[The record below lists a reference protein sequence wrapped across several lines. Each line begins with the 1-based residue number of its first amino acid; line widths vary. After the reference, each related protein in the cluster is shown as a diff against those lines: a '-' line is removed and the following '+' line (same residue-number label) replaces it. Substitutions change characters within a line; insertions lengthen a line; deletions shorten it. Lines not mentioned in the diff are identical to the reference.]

1 MNTSNQAPPDVM
13 IIKSRLPKHPPRP
26 AVAPTPASASATFKA
41 SSSSTLSTSSSSS
54 SMYQSSQP
62 TLTTLEVLRQSRLY
76 DEERKAAKKAK
87 KSSEIISTPEDGK
100 IERIKCGSCQKIL
113 KPMKKHAK
121 IRKHA
126 SLNDNKKCDGTGK
139 QGAVVWLS
147 KEEVAVKDRE
157 QKAAFNKI
165 HHKDNREK
173 IIKRKKEYRKDNSE
187 QINEY
192 AKQYRK
198 DNSEQINEQQ
208 KEYYQDHKIEAQQ
221 YYQDNRDRILKNN
234 QIYNNNLRAER
245 EDTYELAVTEGFE
258 LHAITL
264 AVEAGY
270 QFIKEQIRLNPS
282 YEGIYILLGAS
293 HRLPNDGDG
302 YEKGS
307 VNHNGKT

>member
-1 MNTSNQAPPDVM
+1 M
-13 IIKSRLPKHPPRP
+13 
-26 AVAPTPASASATFKA
+26 
-41 SSSSTLSTSSSSS
+41 
-54 SMYQSSQP
+54 SQH
-62 TLTTLEVLRQSRLY
+62 
-76 DEERKAAKKAK
+76 
-87 KSSEIISTPEDGK
+87 GK
-100 IERIKCGSCQKIL
+100 TRSHL
-113 KPMKKHAK
+113 
-121 IRKHA
+121 
-126 SLNDNKKCDGTGK
+126 SLNDNKKCVGTGN
-139 QGAVVWLS
+139 QGVVVWLS

-157 QKAAFNKI
+157 QRAAFDKI

-173 IIKRKKEYRKDNSE
+173 IIKRKK
-187 QINEY
+187 
-192 AKQYRK
+192 QY
-198 DNSEQINEQQ
+198 N
-208 KEYYQDHKIEAQQ
+208 QDHKIERKQ
-221 YYQDNRDRILKNN
+221 YNQDNRDRILKNN